1 MREGLIVV
9 LDGNLTA
16 RMDASLA
23 AFWGA
28 YALAEGSQLEEFP
41 DASFFYTPIPLSLFN
56 TVILRGRE
64 SASID
69 AVVGGV
75 AKYIA
80 EQGRPVL
87 WRMSPTAVS
96 NEVRA
101 QLERHGLQP
110 QGHQPAMLADL
121 SELPPPPQVN
131 GLKIETVEGRSGRHD
146 WAWLT
151 CDAFELGS
159 DVREAMSACEAAI
172 PETKFISQP
181 RYTGYLDGKPV
192 AVGSLVMAADLAGV
206 YAVATLP
213 EARNRGIG
221 TAMTLHAMAE
231 GKLNGA
237 KSAVLQATEM
247 GRPIYERIGFS
258 TVFEYEMYLQN

>member
-1 MREGLIVV
+1 MREGPIVV
-9 LDGNLTA
+9 LDANLVA

-23 AFWGA
+23 SYWGA

-41 DASFFYTPIPLSLFN
+41 GASFFYTPIPLSLFN
-56 TVILRGRE
+56 TVILTGRE
-64 SASID
+64 SPSID
-69 AVVGGV
+69 AVVDRV
-75 AKYIA
+75 AKYIV

-87 WRMSPTAVS
+87 WRLSPTAVS

-110 QGHQPAMLADL
+110 QGRQPAMLANLSDL
-121 SELPPPPQVN
+121 APPPQVD
-131 GLKIETVEGRSGRHD
+131 GLKIEIVEGRSGRYD

-181 RYTGYLDGKPV
+181 RYTGYLDGRPV
-192 AVGSLVMAADLAGV
+192 AVGALVMAADLAGV

-213 EARNRGIG
+213 EARKRGIG
-221 TAMTLHAMAE
+221 TAMTLHAMAQ
-231 GKLNGA
+231 GKMKGA

-247 GRPIYERIGFS
+247 GRPVYERIGFS
-258 TVFEYEMYLQN
+258 TVFEYEMYLQS